1 MRKNVKNKIY
11 PLKKL
16 FNKYKESNLKYK
28 LPVILGVN
36 ENGKT
41 EFADLADL
49 KHILI
54 TGTTGSGK
62 SMLMNTMISTFLS
75 LFSTRQLRLML
86 VDMKRVELTE
96 YEGLPYLLSPV
107 AVEKDKVYACLQ
119 WFIDE
124 KTIRL
129 KRMAEIDKLPFL
141 VVFIDTFSDL
151 MYSDSIKFQNYLATL
166 MNQASDVKIHVIM
179 SDSRPSSDIY
189 TTLILNLFPTKIC
202 FNVSESSYSDLII
215 GKAGGEKLKGAG
227 DMLIL
232 LPDEKELLRI
242 QAPYI
247 PDDEIRDLVKS
258 IPPEED
264 EISNLI
270 KSNPIRESK

>member
-1 MRKNVKNKIY
+1 MKNIILNKLIEEY
-11 PLKKL
+11 KKT
-16 FNKYKESNLKYK
+16 NLNYK

-36 ENGKT
+36 ENGKQ
-41 EFADLADL
+41 EFADLTDL
-49 KHILI
+49 KHILM

-62 SMLMNTMISTFLS
+62 SVFMSSMISTFLS
-75 LFSTRQLRLML
+75 LFSTHQLRLML

-107 AVEKDKVYACLQ
+107 AVEADKIYACLQ
-119 WFIDE
+119 WLIDE

-129 KRMAEIDKLPFL
+129 KRMDEIDQLPFL

-151 MYSDSIKFQNYLATL
+151 MYHDSVKFQDYLATL

-202 FNVSESSYSDLII
+202 FNVSESSYSELII
-215 GKAGGEKLKGAG
+215 GKAGGEKLRGAG
-227 DMLIL
+227 DMLIS
-232 LPDEKELLRI
+232 LPNKKELLRT

-247 PDDEIRDLVKS
+247 PDDEIGHFV
-258 IPPEED
+258 
-264 EISNLI
+264 
-270 KSNPIRESK
+270 ESVMARKGS